1 MVESFDYASVG
12 SPWYQKE
19 CYRTDSDPWAFVLH
33 LSCPIIPRAPQGP
46 SRKVL
51 LPKRLWTAWTVS
63 RLLPKWDRP
72 RRQQLNRTQQDA
84 TAYFGKQPAVYVRP
98 QPTGR
103 PRTHSLGHRTATPR
117 APQRATDS
125 GSE

>member
-12 SPWYQKE
+12 SPWHQKE
-19 CYRTDSDPWAFVLH
+19 CYRTDSDPWAFLP
-33 LSCPIIPRAPQGP
+33 SFPGRPKGP

-51 LPKRLWTAWTVS
+51 LPKLLWTAWTVS

-72 RRQQLNRTQQDA
+72 RRQQLNRTQKVA

-98 QPTGR
+98 QPTGQ
-103 PRTHSLGHRTATPR
+103 PRTHSLGHH
-117 APQRATDS
+117 S
-125 GSE
+125 L